1 MSVSKW
7 LSMQRPQKFMER
19 WNKKDINNQFENE
32 PPPQCNHLDQ
42 VTPTSLFEI
51 VFDDEVVSFIVDITN
66 L

>member
-1 MSVSKW
+1 
-7 LSMQRPQKFMER
+7 MER

-51 VFDDEVVSFIVDITN
+51 VFDDEVVSFIVDVTN